1 MASQHSA
8 SIQHYELKD
17 FAFNDGTT
25 LPRVRVAYQIFNRH
39 NTKIAVVHTCFRGR
53 INETLTHADADGV
66 LQSHKI
72 IVIALFGNG
81 ESSSPSNTTDF
92 PKKIDYQDCVKAQ
105 YELLTKELGVE
116 DVDVMLGFSMGGQIT
131 YHWIATHPYFVKNA
145 VIVCSSARTSRHNVQ
160 FLEGPKTALESAA
173 TPEQGIRAFGKGY
186 SAWLTSAEWFDQ
198 ELYKDGGFET
208 QEAWDEMATYTGYQG
223 WTGDDLLAMLGMWQ
237 RGDIAR
243 CVVAS
248 NGKLE
253 DALKRIA
260 ASVLL
265 MPCETDQ
272 YFRPYVNQREVKSL
286 YRGQVAVI
294 PSIWGH
300 IGGGGASKKDVEW
313 MSGKI
318 AELLRG

>member
-1 MASQHSA
+1 
-8 SIQHYELKD
+8 
-17 FAFNDGTT
+17 
-25 LPRVRVAYQIFNRH
+25 
-39 NTKIAVVHTCFRGR
+39 
-53 INETLTHADADGV
+53 
-66 LQSHKI
+66 
-72 IVIALFGNG
+72 
-81 ESSSPSNTTDF
+81 
-92 PKKIDYQDCVKAQ
+92 
-105 YELLTKELGVE
+105 
-116 DVDVMLGFSMGGQIT
+116 MLGFSMGGQIT